1 MARILI
7 TTLGSSGD
15 LNPFVAIGLGLRA
28 RGHQVTYAVEDTFQP
43 QLRALDF
50 PIAPLTGGAEQA
62 LMEQAHALVSRA
74 TPMAS
79 LRALVN
85 EVILPSLRAHVA
97 ELRAACAEA
106 DILVSGAPMIPASFA
121 ADLTHIRW
129 ASVALSPVFI
139 PSASTEPQPLP
150 FTLPKALQPWANRA
164 SWSLGMMAVRRIFD
178 VPINRIR
185 AEYGLAPRR
194 DLGQTGN
201 LSRQLTAMAISP
213 AYTPRPP
220 DWPAWVH
227 ETGFCFWD
235 TPTTWQESPE
245 LTAFLAGERPVVA
258 LSSGSMSDRV
268 GDAFNPMFQ
277 AGISAIRQ
285 AGARALVI
293 GAPAEVLPDPLP
305 DDVYALP
312 FAPFSRVYPRCAAVI
327 HHGGIGTLA
336 QSLRAGVP
344 ALVVP
349 WGVDQ
354 FFAGAQLA
362 RVGAGRWVR
371 RPAFTAERG
380 ALEIAALLDDP
391 SYHKRAQAIARQ
403 IATEDGVAAFADLL
417 EKRLDRAPLPR

>member
-7 TTLGSSGD
+7 TTFGSSGD

-28 RGHQVTYAVEDTFQP
+28 RGHQVTFAVEDNFQP
-43 QLRALDF
+43 TLSALDF
-50 PIAPLTGGAEQA
+50 PIAPLTGNAESA
-62 LMEQAHALVSRA
+62 LMEQAHTLITRA

-85 EVILPSLRAHVA
+85 EVILPSLRAQVE
-97 ELRAACAEA
+97 ELRVACADA
-106 DILVSGAPMIPASFA
+106 DLLVSGAPMIPASFA
-121 ADLTHIRW
+121 ADLTQIRW
-129 ASVALSPVFI
+129 ASVALSPVFV
-139 PSASTEPQPLP
+139 PSAYTEPQPLP
-150 FTLPKALQPWANRA
+150 FALPRWLQPWANRT
-164 SWSLGMMAVRRIFD
+164 SWALGMMAVRRIYD
-178 VPINRIR
+178 VPINRVR
-185 AEYGLAPRR
+185 AEYGLPPRR

-220 DWPAWVH
+220 DWPAWVR

-235 TPTTWQESPE
+235 TPTDWQEPPE
-245 LTAFLAGERPVVA
+245 LTAFLSGERPVVA

-268 GDAFNPMFQ
+268 GDAFNPMFR
-277 AGISAIRQ
+277 AGVAAIRQ

-293 GAPAEVLPDPLP
+293 GAPPEALPDPLSE
-305 DDVYALP
+305 DIFALP

-354 FFAGAQLA
+354 FFAGAQLT
-362 RVGAGRWVR
+362 RVGAGRWMHR
-371 RPAFTAERG
+371 TAFTSGRG
-380 ALEIAALLDDP
+380 AREVAMLLDDP
-391 SYHKRAQAIARQ
+391 TYRKRAQAIARQ
-403 IATEDGVAAFADLL
+403 IAAEDGVAAFADLL
-417 EKRLDRAPLPR
+417 EKRLIANLGES

>member
-7 TTLGSSGD
+7 TTFGSSGD

-28 RGHQVTYAVEDTFQP
+28 RGHQVTYAVEDNFQP
-43 QLRALDF
+43 QLRALGF
-50 PIAPLTGGAEQA
+50 PIAPLTGRAEQA
-62 LMEQAHALVSRA
+62 LMEQAHTLVSRA

-85 EVILPSLRAHVA
+85 EVILPSLRAQVT

-106 DILVSGAPMIPASFA
+106 DILVSGAPMIPASFV
-121 ADLTHIRW
+121 ADLTHIHW
-129 ASVALSPVFI
+129 ASIALSPVFI
-139 PSASTEPQPLP
+139 PSAYTEPQPLP
-150 FTLPKALQPWANRA
+150 FALPKALQQWANRA
-164 SWSLGMMAVRRIFD
+164 SWSLGMMAVRRIYD
-178 VPINRIR
+178 VPINRVR
-185 AEYGLAPRR
+185 AEYGLPPRR

-235 TPTTWQESPE
+235 TPTTWQEPPE
-245 LTAFLAGERPVVA
+245 LAAFLAGERPVVA

-277 AGISAIRQ
+277 AGIAAIRQ

-293 GAPAEVLPDPLP
+293 GAPTGALPDPLP
-305 DDVYALP
+305 DDILALP
-312 FAPFSRVYPRCAAVI
+312 FAPFSQVYPRCAAVI

-380 ALEIAALLDDP
+380 ARELAALLEDP
-391 SYHKRAQAIARQ
+391 NYRKRAQTIAAQ
-403 IATEDGVAAFADLL
+403 IAAEDGVAAFADLL
-417 EKRLDRAPLPR
+417 EKLLD

>member
-150 FTLPKALQPWANRA
+150 SEDTTVEA
-164 SWSLGMMAVRRIFD
+164 
-178 VPINRIR
+178 IR
-185 AEYGLAPRR
+185 AATEA
-194 DLGQTGN
+194 
-201 LSRQLTAMAISP
+201 
-213 AYTPRPP
+213 
-220 DWPAWVH
+220 
-227 ETGFCFWD
+227 
-235 TPTTWQESPE
+235 E
-245 LTAFLAGERPVVA
+245 L
-258 LSSGSMSDRV
+258 
-268 GDAFNPMFQ
+268 
-277 AGISAIRQ
+277 
-285 AGARALVI
+285 
-293 GAPAEVLPDPLP
+293 
-305 DDVYALP
+305 
-312 FAPFSRVYPRCAAVI
+312 
-327 HHGGIGTLA
+327 HIGTDV
-336 QSLRAGVP
+336 GV
-344 ALVVP
+344 
-349 WGVDQ
+349 
-354 FFAGAQLA
+354 F
-362 RVGAGRWVR
+362 
-371 RPAFTAERG
+371 
-380 ALEIAALLDDP
+380 
-391 SYHKRAQAIARQ
+391 
-403 IATEDGVAAFADLL
+403 
-417 EKRLDRAPLPR
+417 